1 MLCTMLSPL
10 EINTWSEQSLSDLTV
25 QISNNVPRPLILVDG
40 AAGSGKTTLASRLAD
55 ILGGNLVHT
64 DDVSWC
70 ADPIHW
76 DEEMLE
82 GIIRPWMEG
91 KNVAYRPKGWIKENR
106 PGTIDVD
113 SGKALIIEGMGACR
127 KTMRAA
133 ATYSIWVDAEPRIA
147 RMRVVQRDLA
157 NGENGGTV
165 ESVTKFADWWDSLL
179 KPLFLEEEPWNYVD
193 VIVSGIQS
201 DLSQDKL
208 MIHIPAGK
216 IIPSTG
222 NCAGLHDSHL

>member
-1 MLCTMLSPL
+1 
-10 EINTWSEQSLSDLTV
+10 
-25 QISNNVPRPLILVDG
+25 
-40 AAGSGKTTLASRLAD
+40 
-55 ILGGNLVHT
+55 
-64 DDVSWC
+64 
-70 ADPIHW
+70 
-76 DEEMLE
+76 
-82 GIIRPWMEG
+82 
-91 KNVAYRPKGWIKENR
+91 
-106 PGTIDVD
+106 
-113 SGKALIIEGMGACR
+113 
-127 KTMRAA
+127 MRAA
-133 ATYSIWVDAEPRIA
+133 ATYSIWVDAEPHIA

-179 KPLFLEEEPWNYVD
+179 KPLFLEEEPWKYVD

-208 MIHIPAGK
+208 MIHMPAEK